1 MISITL
7 PDGNIKAF
15 EPAVSGRDVA
25 LSISEGLARN
35 SVAMDLDGRL
45 VDLDTP
51 IQRDAKVRI
60 VTTRDAEALEI
71 MRHSA
76 AHVMAQAI
84 LRLYPEAKL
93 TIGPVVEDGFY
104 YDIDMPPV
112 SEEDFPRIE
121 AEIQKIVKAKL
132 PIRRR
137 EVTKAQA
144 LDAYQ
149 QEPYKLEMIQE
160 SAGRHHFALRAG
172 RIHRPLPRART
183 CRTPGS

>member
-35 SVAMDLDGRL
+35 SVAMDLDGRPGGL
-45 VDLDTP
+45 GHPDPAGRAGPDRHHSGRGSA
-51 IQRDAKVRI
+51 RDHAPQCGP
-60 VTTRDAEALEI
+60 
-71 MRHSA
+71 RHGPGHPA
-76 AHVMAQAI
+76 P
-84 LRLYPEAKL
+84 LPEAKL

-121 AEIQKIVKAKL
+121 AEIQKIVKARL

-137 EVTKAQA
+137 EVTKARRWRFTVRS
-144 LDAYQ
+144 
-149 QEPYKLEMIQE
+149 PT
-160 SAGRHHFALRAG
+160 SSR
-172 RIHRPLPRART
+172 
-183 CRTPGS
+183 